1 MFRTA
6 LLAIELRL
14 VTDGNLCKV
23 DERVNVTARV
33 IFADKGNEERKQHLL
48 VYRHEEGRE
57 VETTYPCFG
66 GVVFA
71 DADEFFFEMLHG
83 SQCAKSLAA
92 IKRHIAMVVES
103 FFK

>member
-1 MFRTA
+1 MLRTS

-14 VTDGNLCKV
+14 VTDGDNRQV
-23 DERVNVTARV
+23 DERVDIAALVVFPDER
-33 IFADKGNEERKQHLL
+33 NEERKQHLL

-71 DADEFFFEMLHG
+71 DADDFFFEMLHG
-83 SQCAKSLAA
+83 CQCAESFSA
-92 IKRHIAMVVES
+92 IKRHIAM
-103 FFK
+103 